1 MAGAKP
7 GVRSRRSQRRLMA
20 TDIVIRTGA
29 DRLRYALMFEGL
41 LVAIFAIVTALLL
54 ERSFLSMGALS
65 VTLSL
70 IALAINF
77 VYNYYFD
84 RFDVRNGRIPT
95 ERSRNWRIVH
105 AIGFETA
112 LVIINLPLLTW
123 WMNWTV
129 WQALALDVVAMA
141 GVVVYT
147 YFFTLAYDRL
157 FPIEQP
163 AANHNAA
170 P

>member
-1 MAGAKP
+1 
-7 GVRSRRSQRRLMA
+7 
-20 TDIVIRTGA
+20 
-29 DRLRYALMFEGL
+29 
-41 LVAIFAIVTALLL
+41 
-54 ERSFLSMGALS
+54 
-65 VTLSL
+65 
-70 IALAINF
+70 
-77 VYNYYFD
+77 
-84 RFDVRNGRIPT
+84 
-95 ERSRNWRIVH
+95 
-105 AIGFETA
+105 
-112 LVIINLPLLTW
+112 LLTW

-163 AANHNAA
+163 TAKTNAA